1 MAGRL
6 ITSSCSLSVS
16 RSLSSFMSICLFFL
30 SAYLLLNI
38 QTLFFSA
45 SSLETL
51 RKPLR
56 RIHSYRTYCWM
67 ISLRRPYM
75 NVRSV
80 SAIQQLNLRCDKLF
94 SEKCPHTQLDKNTCW
109 WNVCQCYF
117 VRTDS
122 HLALFSLFSLVFP
135 FLPFRV
141 LFF

>member
-80 SAIQQLNLRCDKLF
+80 SAIQQLKPPMRQF
-94 SEKCPHTQLDKNTCW
+94 SEKCPHTKLDKNTFW

-117 VRTDS
+117 VRTDT
-122 HLALFSLFSLVFP
+122 HLVLFSLF
-135 FLPFRV
+135 
-141 LFF
+141 LFFLFVSYFSSSRL